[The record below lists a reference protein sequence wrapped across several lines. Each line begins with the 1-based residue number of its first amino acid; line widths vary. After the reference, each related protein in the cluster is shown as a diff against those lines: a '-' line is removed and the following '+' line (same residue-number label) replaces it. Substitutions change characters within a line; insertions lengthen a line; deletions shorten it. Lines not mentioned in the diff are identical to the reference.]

1 MHGKG
6 ERETLA
12 RVTSA
17 LLASCMDTMAKL
29 IELVGI
35 MGWKEG
41 SRART
46 TRREGIARGCS
57 WAAHLVL
64 R

>member
-1 MHGKG
+1 MGR
-6 ERETLA
+6 ERQMLA

-17 LLASCMDTMAKL
+17 LLASCMDTMA
-29 IELVGI
+29 ELVELMGI

-41 SRART
+41 TRAKT
-46 TRREGIARGCS
+46 TGREGRARGCS

-64 R
+64 